1 MLGRRPPSFKYSVR
15 TLAVLFLPSVILLDF
30 GGGTLQGLAA
40 LGVMLVYLL
49 HAARLD
55 QSCFTVLWATV
66 LLEAIGHAGSAFY
79 TFGFGARGLGLIVLV
94 ALQAVLVGA
103 WFSLQFP
110 WLPLD
115 QPELALLFERLLF
128 NVAPLPAASI
138 VTWAAS
144 VAWGAEDT
152 PAVLLAALGASY
164 LLLGLEHPASFSES
178 ASDESSRC
186 APRRHRR
193 EFGAA
198 GGDNGDG
205 GGGGGDDGGG
215 GGGGGGGDDD
225 DDGVAT
231 GRPTA
236 GDGEAAAALAA
247 CVLLLPA
254 LVHLVLHR
262 PMLHLP
268 SVLLRSGV
276 PDTSRQL
283 WLEARTLVSAGLLV
297 VAMPSAERH
306 GEHVR
311 PSPLT
316 RSLGRVRPLLLLLGG
331 AGLVLGA
338 RAPLLEWGS
347 LLLSLPPTYR
357 ASGALAA
364 LAGAHAAAARAS
376 APRRRSALTVVSTI
390 ACVIGLSVLLR
401 GVLEQATGFVIH
413 TFFVLGVSL
422 STICSALVV
431 MGALAFCA
439 AGLTH
444 LQVLPGVRALC
455 LLGHAVLLA
464 LVEAVLT
471 NEPPATPS
479 EPPVYPPS
487 VLLASIGAGLLLCER
502 LAACDRFNACDRYT
516 TGGAHAPTPPTLWW
530 LLLAAHGG
538 RTALLLNTGVD
549 GGGAGGGSG
558 GGGNG
563 IGNGIGNGGN
573 GGNSDVAGVDAVR
586 LWLDGALLVGAL
598 TQVLPMRLHE
608 RRQRL
613 AGVPK
618 ATATHGHI
626 GGPIEGSMRVG
637 LVIIGAARAHVS
649 LLPPLLAPLCVGA
662 PPGPLV
668 VGGSLAVLASGMHL
682 LAMQLPAPAR
692 APAVR
697 VCAWL
702 LAAGVLFGALQPVP
716 DMALLLE
723 SLIWTLVHPT
733 ASLSFGGT
741 PRLLLWPP
749 WALYLLCLGALAA
762 ALRLV
767 PIGVLPPAA
776 QLGAIGLL
784 GAAAGLTGFGAVLP
798 LERALFLLAAAA
810 CALGAAFL
818 AMLVWPRALVRSAR
832 APPAL
837 LALFLALLPIGLAA
851 QHALLE
857 HSAAARAYGALPR
870 YRAAWLALY
879 AGVCGVGALLAR
891 LLSASVIGA
900 QSHVS
905 TVAGVDGVVAGGV
918 VEGGRSPRHR
928 WLGSAVASAAAS
940 TGVGLRAEAFARQQ
954 LARRAGLD
962 WLASVGNLC
971 TLAAF
976 VLLLALHVV
985 VFDGTARGALPL
997 APLMLLLHPYSPPF
1011 ERLHAANR
1019 YAPVVSAA
1027 TLALGAAAAAE
1038 IVRRVWQAMP
1048 MHVVARGVLLAGCS
1062 VPSLTLGCRFL
1073 WGGRQRPGLLV
1084 PCCIPINSVPLLL
1097 SHARPISDL
1106 GLLGALVGAMHV
1118 AAARHARLEGL
1129 KQI

>member
-1 MLGRRPPSFKYSVR
+1 
-15 TLAVLFLPSVILLDF
+15 
-30 GGGTLQGLAA
+30 
-40 LGVMLVYLL
+40 MLVYLL

-94 ALQAVLVGA
+94 ALQAVLIGA

-186 APRRHRR
+186 APRRRHR
-193 EFGAA
+193 ESGAA
-198 GGDNGDG
+198 GGVDGDG
-205 GGGGGDDGGG
+205 GGGGGD
-215 GGGGGGGDDD
+215 GDDD
-225 DDGVAT
+225 EGVAT

-262 PMLHLP
+262 PMLQLP
-268 SVLLRSGV
+268 SVLVRSGV
-276 PDTSRQL
+276 PDTARQL

-306 GEHVR
+306 GENVR

-316 RSLGRVRPLLLLLGG
+316 RSLGRARPLLLLLGG

-364 LAGAHAAAARAS
+364 LAGAHAAAARVS

-401 GVLEQATGFVIH
+401 GVLERATGFVIH
-413 TFFVLGVSL
+413 TFCVLGVSL
-422 STICSALVV
+422 SAICSALVG

-444 LQVLPGVRALC
+444 LQALPGVRAIC

-471 NEPPATPS
+471 HEPPATPS

-487 VLLASIGAGLLLCER
+487 ALLASLGAGLLLCER
-502 LAACDRFNACDRYT
+502 LAACDRYNACDRYT
-516 TGGAHAPTPPTLWW
+516 TGGAHAPTPPSLWW

-549 GGGAGGGSG
+549 GGG
-558 GGGNG
+558 NG
-563 IGNGIGNGGN
+563 IGIGNGGN

-626 GGPIEGSMRVG
+626 GGPIEGSMRLG

-767 PIGVLPPAA
+767 PINALPPAA
-776 QLGAIGLL
+776 QLGAISLL
-784 GAAAGLTGFGAVLP
+784 GASAGLAGFGAVLP

-818 AMLVWPRALVRSAR
+818 AMLVWPHAFVRSAR
-832 APPAL
+832 APPTL

-891 LLSASVIGA
+891 LLSASVIGV
-900 QSHVS
+900 QPHVS
-905 TVAGVDGVVAGGV
+905 TVAGVDGVVAGGGV
-918 VEGGRSPRHR
+918 AGGRSPRHR

-976 VLLLALHVV
+976 VLLLVLHVV

-997 APLMLLLHPYSPPF
+997 APLMLLLHPYTPPF

-1027 TLALGAAAAAE
+1027 TLALSAAAAAE

-1048 MHVVARGVLLAGCS
+1048 MHVVARGMLLASCS
-1062 VPSLTLGCRFL
+1062 VPSLALGCRFL